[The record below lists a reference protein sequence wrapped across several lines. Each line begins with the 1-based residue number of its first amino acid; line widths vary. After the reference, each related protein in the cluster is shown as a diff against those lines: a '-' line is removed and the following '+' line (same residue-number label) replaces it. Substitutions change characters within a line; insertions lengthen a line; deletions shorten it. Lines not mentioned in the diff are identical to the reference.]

1 MGVAGEHEV
10 EGILAVEVDVIRA
23 MGEEYVAGVRG
34 EGGKGGGEGGGAFLR
49 RAVFAQAA
57 EVHPSPRGVQRQHA
71 VLQYSYA
78 VTFDRLQH
86 VFKVRPPA
94 VVVAGD
100 VVGGD
105 AGAGKGLEEGQGIFQ
120 WRYVVYD
127 VAAQEDD
134 VRALVEH
141 EVEKLAVAFAV
152 DGAVQVG
159 EQDEAQARV
168 LGELVRLQAVKAQRQ
183 AAPEGA
189 DEQQRAKADAEQG
202 DPQTSFHLLLLR
214 ARRTPP
220 DAAAYDAGKQ
230 G

>member
-1 MGVAGEHEV
+1 
-10 EGILAVEVDVIRA
+10 
-23 MGEEYVAGVRG
+23 MGEEYVVGVRG

-57 EVHPSPRGVQRQHA
+57 EVYPSPRGVQRQHA
-71 VLQYSYA
+71 VLQYGCS

-100 VVGGD
+100 IIGGN
-105 AGAGKGLEEGQGIFQ
+105 AGAGKGLEEGQGVLQRFHVI
-120 WRYVVYD
+120 D
-127 VAAQEDD
+127 DIAAQEDD
-134 VRALVEH
+134 VRALIEH
-141 EVEKLAVAFAV
+141 EVEKFAVAFAV

-159 EQDEAQARV
+159 EQGDAQARV
-168 LGELVRLQAVKAQRQ
+168 FGEFVRLQAIKAQRQ

-189 DEQQRAKADAEQG
+189 DEQQRANADTKQG
-202 DPQTSFHLLLLR
+202 DPPTSFHDLLLR
-214 ARRTPP
+214 TRRTPP